1 MAIIFIDYLPCEHNT
16 APLMELGVETHAGK
30 NQSIFH
36 ESQQILEVVACLV
49 VLPHMEQKTV

>member
-1 MAIIFIDYLPCEHNT
+1 
-16 APLMELGVETHAGK
+16 MELGVEAHAGK

-49 VLPHMEQKTV
+49 VLPHMEQKAV

>member
-1 MAIIFIDYLPCEHNT
+1 MAIISIDYLPCEHNT
-16 APLMELGVETHAGK
+16 ALLMDVGIETHAGK

-36 ESQQILEVVACLV
+36 ESQQILEVLACLV